1 MHFGAGVVALQ
12 EGAPREALASFDRA
26 AAAAP
31 DLPSLHYHRGD
42 ALERLGRPDEALA
55 AYEAEIS
62 RQPHHYFSRFNRARL
77 LAVQGAPLDEVIAA
91 LREALAVRPEAPEA
105 ALFLAQSL
113 ADRGDAGDLAE
124 AERWATAGLAAA
136 EVPQLQ
142 AMGHATLAQV
152 YEAQG
157 RSEEAASER
166 AAAQRLSGG
175 R

>member
-1 MHFGAGVVALQ
+1 VALQ
-12 EGAPREALASFDRA
+12 EGAPAAALAAFDRA

-31 DLPSLHYHRGD
+31 DLRSLHYHRGD
-42 ALERLGRPDEALA
+42 ALERLGRTEEARA
-55 AYEAEIS
+55 AYEAEIE
-62 RQPHHYFSRFNRARL
+62 RQPGHYFSLFNRARL
-77 LAVQGAPLDEVIAA
+77 LAAQDAPAPLDEVIATLRQA
-91 LREALAVRPEAPEA
+91 LNVRPDAPDA

-113 ADRGDAGDLAE
+113 VDRGDAGDLAE

-136 EVPQLQ
+136 QVPQLQ

-157 RSEEAASER
+157 RSEEAARER